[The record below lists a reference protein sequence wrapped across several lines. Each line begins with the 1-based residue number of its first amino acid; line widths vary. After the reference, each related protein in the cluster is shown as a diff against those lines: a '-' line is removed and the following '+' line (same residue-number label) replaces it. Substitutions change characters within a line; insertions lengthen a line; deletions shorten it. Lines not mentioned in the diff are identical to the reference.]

1 MKVSAN
7 KERVCGMQMD
17 ERKKRILLA
26 IIQDYIATAEPVGSR
41 TISRKY
47 ELGVSPATVRNE
59 MSDLEELGFIEQP
72 HTSAGRI
79 PSDQGYRYYVDC
91 LMEKHQLT
99 EDVQSFVRSG
109 YEAKK
114 QEIGQVINLTSSLL
128 SQMTNYTSLV
138 MGPQM
143 GGTAIKHVQIVPLE
157 AGKVLVVV
165 INQSGI
171 VQNKMLNVSEN
182 ITYEDLNGI
191 SRILNAKLQGQS
203 LEDIKRTLLSEIY
216 FELSK
221 HNEIFNVVMDLMA
234 NQSLLKEEERV
245 YLGGTLNI
253 LNQPE
258 FRNIEKV
265 KTLLGLLDHE
275 EDLKNLLT
283 STPKENG
290 VIIKI
295 GGENKMAGI
304 KDCSMITATYHVDDK
319 VVGSIGIL
327 GPTRMDYAKV
337 VSVVDFINN
346 NLSEILS
353 NYFKRL

>member
-1 MKVSAN
+1 
-7 KERVCGMQMD
+7 
-17 ERKKRILLA
+17 
-26 IIQDYIATAEPVGSR
+26 
-41 TISRKY
+41 
-47 ELGVSPATVRNE
+47 
-59 MSDLEELGFIEQP
+59 
-72 HTSAGRI
+72 
-79 PSDQGYRYYVDC
+79 
-91 LMEKHQLT
+91 
-99 EDVQSFVRSG
+99 
-109 YEAKK
+109 
-114 QEIGQVINLTSSLL
+114 
-128 SQMTNYTSLV
+128 
-138 MGPQM
+138 
-143 GGTAIKHVQIVPLE
+143 
-157 AGKVLVVV
+157 
-165 INQSGI
+165 
-171 VQNKMLNVSEN
+171 
-182 ITYEDLNGI
+182 
-191 SRILNAKLQGQS
+191 
-203 LEDIKRTLLSEIY
+203 
-216 FELSK
+216 
-221 HNEIFNVVMDLMA
+221 MDLMA

-290 VIIKI
+290 VFIKI

-319 VVGSIGIL
+319 IVGSIGIL

-337 VSVVDFINN
+337 VTVVDFINN